1 MKSKKK
7 ILIVGGTGFIGYHLA
22 KNSLKRKWNVT
33 SISSKKPKKKRY
45 LKKVKYI
52 RCDIRNKN
60 LLKKKIN
67 KKFDYVVNLGGY
79 VDHSNKKKTFNSH
92 YQGSKNLAE
101 FFLKNK
107 PTSFIQVGSSLEY
120 GSTKSPQKESIK
132 CNLKSIKSIY
142 GKAKLLSSIHMINL
156 FKKIKFPVTV
166 IRFYLVYG
174 PRQDVNRFLPII
186 ITGCV
191 KNKKFPC
198 STGEQLRDFIYV
210 DDATDAII
218 KSLTNKNTR
227 GQIINIGSGKP
238 KKIKNVIEKVR
249 KISKGGYPQYGMF
262 KLRKFEIPKLYPNVQ
277 KAKNIINWKP
287 KISLEKGLRLTINS
301 FK

>member
-1 MKSKKK
+1 LKPKKK
-7 ILIVGGTGFIGYHLA
+7 ILIIGGTGFIGYHLA
-22 KNSLKRKWNVT
+22 RNSIKRKWKVT
-33 SISSKKPKKKRY
+33 SISSKLPKKKRY

-52 RCDIRNKN
+52 RCDITNKN

-79 VDHSNKKKTFNSH
+79 VDHLNKRKTFNSH
-92 YQGSKNLAE
+92 YRGSKNLTE
-101 FFLKNK
+101 IFLKNR
-107 PTSFIQVGSSLEY
+107 PISFIQVGSSLEY
-120 GSTKSPQKESIK
+120 GSSKSPQKESIK
-132 CNLKSIKSIY
+132 CKLGSIKSIY
-142 GKAKLLSSIHMINL
+142 GKAKLLASKHMINL
-156 FKKIKFPVTV
+156 FKKKNFPVTV

-174 PRQDVNRFLPII
+174 PKQDVNRFLPII

-218 KSLTNKNTR
+218 KSLTNQNTK

-238 KKIKNVIEKVR
+238 EKIKKVIEKVR

-262 KLRKFEIPKLYPNVQ
+262 KLRKFEIPKLYPNVK

-287 KISLEKGLRLTINS
+287 NVSLEKGLRLTINS

>member
-1 MKSKKK
+1 
-7 ILIVGGTGFIGYHLA
+7 
-22 KNSLKRKWNVT
+22 
-33 SISSKKPKKKRY
+33 
-45 LKKVKYI
+45 
-52 RCDIRNKN
+52 
-60 LLKKKIN
+60 
-67 KKFDYVVNLGGY
+67 
-79 VDHSNKKKTFNSH
+79 
-92 YQGSKNLAE
+92 
-101 FFLKNK
+101 
-107 PTSFIQVGSSLEY
+107 
-120 GSTKSPQKESIK
+120 
-132 CNLKSIKSIY
+132 
-142 GKAKLLSSIHMINL
+142 
-156 FKKIKFPVTV
+156 
-166 IRFYLVYG
+166 
-174 PRQDVNRFLPII
+174 
-186 ITGCV
+186 V